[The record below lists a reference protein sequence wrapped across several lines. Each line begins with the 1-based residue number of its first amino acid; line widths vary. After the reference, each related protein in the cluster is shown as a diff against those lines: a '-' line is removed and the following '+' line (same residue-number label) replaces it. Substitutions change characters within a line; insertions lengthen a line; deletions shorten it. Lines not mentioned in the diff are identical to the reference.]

1 MSFPPAPHGDCTPA
15 APTCDYETI
24 ISRSPLPMIGLDG
37 PAKTSA
43 GPKPRTWLY
52 PRAQFGRGALQALF
66 SESRRT
72 MCHVSYPETA
82 TPPALRALFRLRGHG
97 TAVLVDATGVVSV
110 EASSSSSEA
119 TASTTAETSFTPPPR
134 VRHLKPGTTLC
145 FHGEEAI
152 TLVVDAKDGQP
163 PAICL
168 AAPASRGQEESSTVL
183 GERRNSLRDIH
194 VETLLEGDK
203 HWYPADIFFGG
214 QAPPHA
220 TGEPVTEVELAHE
233 DGGSLW
239 VAPLPLLGHVVIDCP
254 PGAEQPVLTAG
265 ESPAEAL
272 AGTEFAEC
280 HTDLKQVEPG
290 RWVSRNRLG
299 LRYVL
304 VDGATASRVHVRA
317 SSRTFSR
324 RGAFACSDERLT
336 RMWTVAATTLGT
348 CMQTLV
354 VDGIKRDRLP
364 WMADNAAAI
373 GPNAYAF
380 GDSRITA
387 NGIAALFLPQS
398 GYVNGIADYTLW
410 GVIALALDLEAFDD
424 EALLAA
430 TAPELDEVVTSLL
443 AMTNSNGL
451 LYTTKDESSFP
462 HTGPGAV
469 FLDWGVEVAPQRT
482 PTAFQALWYWA
493 LRSAVRVGAHL
504 RSAEAPDAPSAG
516 QLHSWEECA
525 TRVART
531 LNNAA
536 WDHSTGAWR
545 EYVDGVSR
553 PTPLA
558 NTLATLAGLTPLHAP
573 GVETQI
579 LATSSGTPSMR
590 AWALRALVQR
600 GLRHQTVDELVRIWG
615 PLVDAGVNT
624 FWEEFPSE
632 GEQPT
637 QMYGRPFGKS
647 LCHGWAAGP
656 ADLLVLAILGVQ
668 ALAPGWEEFTVDP
681 QLGELEWAACAIP
694 TVHGDVCVVAERG
707 RTTVDVPAGT
717 ALVRGAERFV
727 GPARAIW

>member
-1 MSFPPAPHGDCTPA
+1 MVTV
-15 APTCDYETI
+15 ETI
-24 ISRSPLPMIGLDG
+24 D
-37 PAKTSA
+37 
-43 GPKPRTWLY
+43 
-52 PRAQFGRGALQALF
+52 
-66 SESRRT
+66 
-72 MCHVSYPETA
+72 
-82 TPPALRALFRLRGHG
+82 
-97 TAVLVDATGVVSV
+97 
-110 EASSSSSEA
+110 SSSE
-119 TASTTAETSFTPPPR
+119 TAVSTTAGTSFAPPLR
-134 VRHLKPGTTLC
+134 VRHLKPGTTLR

-168 AAPASRGQEESSTVL
+168 AAPASRGQEERSTVP
-183 GERRNSLRDIH
+183 GERRYSLRDIH
-194 VETLLEGDK
+194 VETLLKGDRN
-203 HWYPADIFFGG
+203 WYPADVRSED
-214 QAPPHA
+214 QTPPHMA
-220 TGEPVTEVELAHE
+220 GEPITEIELVRGDADE
-233 DGGSLW
+233 ASLW

-254 PGAEQPVLTAG
+254 PGAEQPVLTVG

-272 AGTEFAEC
+272 ASAEFAEC
-280 HTDLKQVEPG
+280 HTDLTQEEPG

-299 LRYVL
+299 LRYAR
-304 VDGATASRVHVRA
+304 VDDATASRVRVRA
-317 SSRTFSR
+317 SSRIFNR
-324 RGAFACSDERLT
+324 RGAFACSDKRLT

-364 WMADNAAAI
+364 WMADYAAAI

-380 GDSRITA
+380 GDSRIVA
-387 NGIAALFLPQS
+387 DGIAALLRPQS

-410 GVIALALDLEAFDD
+410 GIIALALDLEAFDD
-424 EALLAA
+424 ETLL
-430 TAPELDEVVTSLL
+430 TETTPELDEVVTSLL
-443 AMTNSNGL
+443 AMTNSDGL
-451 LYTTKDESSFP
+451 LHTTKDESSFP

-469 FLDWGVEVAPQRT
+469 FLDWGVEVDPQRT

-493 LRSAVRVGAHL
+493 LRSAVRVGA
-504 RSAEAPDAPSAG
+504 RASRIGPPNAPSAERL
-516 QLHSWEECA
+516 QVWEGCA

-553 PTPLA
+553 PAPLA
-558 NTLATLAGLTPLHAP
+558 NTLATLAELTPPHAP

-600 GLRHQTVDELVRIWG
+600 GLRGEAVDELTRTWG

-668 ALAPGWEEFTVDP
+668 ALAPGWEEFIVDP

-707 RTTVDVPAGT
+707 KTTVDVPAGT
-717 ALVRGAERFV
+717 ALVRGAERIV